1 MATLLVLPAVGCA
14 QDSRSAAANR
24 QQVRKAKPAADRH
37 GSGAPDAKAGDGNSP
52 RRLESVTWN
61 SVKHELTWVISK
73 GEKKG
78 GASYQVLGS
87 ENYLINMD
95 DATMSYSGETRRF
108 SRDEASNVH
117 VLMDLIAK
125 YAVDSTVW
133 WDDGQGEP
141 LDGGS
146 KDRKNPHKRR
156 ERNGDENVPT
166 LHVSWG
172 AAARSGAACP
182 ARLAAIRLLE
192 HRLEML
198 KRQQNADGTA
208 RVKLASYSPDRY

>member
-1 MATLLVLPAVGCA
+1 MVTLLVLPAVSCA
-14 QDSRSAAANR
+14 QDSRSAAAR
-24 QQVRKAKPAADRH
+24 GQQVRKAKPAADRH
-37 GSGAPDAKAGDGNSP
+37 GSGAPDAKAGDGNSS

-78 GASYQVLGS
+78 GASYQALGS
-87 ENYLINMD
+87 ESYLINMD

-141 LDGGS
+141 MDGGG
-146 KDRKNPHKRR
+146 KDRKTPHK
-156 ERNGDENVPT
+156 ERKPSGDENVPT

-172 AAARSGAACP
+172 ATRSGATCP

-192 HRLEML
+192 HRLEIL
-198 KRQQNADGTA
+198 KRQQSADGKA
-208 RVKLASYSPDRY
+208 RVKLASYSPDQY